1 LHNPQS
7 YTSHFC
13 NLYSGK
19 NQKDIVLV
27 FPGKLKAPD
36 PQVPLSLLHIASSLK
51 QEPFPSPVMK
61 YLPSEYTP
69 PQSLEE
75 WGGIEVFQ
83 FSPPWHSKKQ
93 IEKLHA
99 ISAVARCAFYPKSRI
114 KDRALAFRFAYGL
127 LNRVARYR
135 WQQRYFG
142 FPVELKIADAV
153 ARKFKGFL

>member
-1 LHNPQS
+1 M
-7 YTSHFC
+7 
-13 NLYSGK
+13 SG
-19 NQKDIVLV
+19 
-27 FPGKLKAPD
+27 FPGETDKDLAETFNLMDELKKVNPET
-36 PQVPLSLLHIASSLK
+36 QHFRHIGLHA
-51 QEPFPSPVMK
+51 F
-61 YLPSEYTP
+61 SESRHEIFALRIYAAAVI
-69 PQSLEE
+69 LHAC
-75 WGGIEVFQ
+75 WDGIEVFQ

-142 FPVELKIADAV
+142 FSVELKIADAV